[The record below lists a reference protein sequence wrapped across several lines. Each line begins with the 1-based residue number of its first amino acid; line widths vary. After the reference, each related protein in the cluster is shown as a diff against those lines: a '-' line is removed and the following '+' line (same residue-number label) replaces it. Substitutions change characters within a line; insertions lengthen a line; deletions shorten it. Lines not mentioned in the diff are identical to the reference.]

1 ASVFLANVA
10 ADFHRVNGHGPG
22 ELSGVSER
30 GDELERDLSTGVLPG
45 PREATVSV
53 EVLQELGL
61 EFCRVCDLAGDL
73 APAED
78 RDRIVRVEVGGDLDV
93 RDLTREIVLGLAGPE
108 LENAG
113 TRCVSLSLSCHD
125 LSFHF
130 RCELKRGHWSPTVGE
145 LERVVRGHA
154 IHVE

>member
-1 ASVFLANVA
+1 LRLRHRDPRSQLFPYTTLFRSLDRASVFLANVA

-78 RDRIVRVEVGGDLDV
+78 RDR
-93 RDLTREIVLGLAGPE
+93 
-108 LENAG
+108 
-113 TRCVSLSLSCHD
+113 
-125 LSFHF
+125 
-130 RCELKRGHWSPTVGE
+130 
-145 LERVVRGHA
+145 
-154 IHVE
+154 